1 MKKSSRILTS
11 SVELEDSLSPP
22 LGQDSKP
29 LPSAKTTNGAKAS
42 SKTTGQTPQSIMMS
56 GLFQEGITKEQPSS
70 QEDTPA
76 NHSLNAGS
84 EKKGKD
90 DNRYLWPQMLEIIRT
105 SRPSWV
111 VAENV
116 PNVIKMALPTVI
128 PDLEKIG
135 YESVLLLIPALGVGA
150 PHRRRR
156 AWVVSKS
163 LDSNSDGIGLYRE
176 KMHEHNQGNLSEL
189 ENQQGS
195 LVGQMVSPQ
204 VWESI
209 DPRVLGVANGLP
221 DRMDR
226 EEKQDRINRIK
237 GLGNAI
243 VPQLAYELLKPIAEM
258 ELKGYT
264 VSHVNRKKSSHIG
277 SQEEDGSPDIFM

>member
-1 MKKSSRILTS
+1 
-11 SVELEDSLSPP
+11 
-22 LGQDSKP
+22 
-29 LPSAKTTNGAKAS
+29 
-42 SKTTGQTPQSIMMS
+42 
-56 GLFQEGITKEQPSS
+56 
-70 QEDTPA
+70 
-76 NHSLNAGS
+76 
-84 EKKGKD
+84 
-90 DNRYLWPQMLEIIRT
+90 MLEIIRT

-176 KMHEHNQGNLSEL
+176 KMHEHNQGNLSKL

-264 VSHVNRKKSSHIG
+264 VSYVNRKKSSHIG